1 MRQGLAIRAT
11 RGRDCRDAF
20 LCLSTT
26 CAKLGIVFWNYLGSR
41 LVQASAISH
50 TCRHSQ
56 PIETA

>member
-41 LVQASAISH
+41 LAVPNQRDIPHLPAL
-50 TCRHSQ
+50 T
-56 PIETA
+56 TD